1 MSKKAVPLVSSRY
14 AAMYAPNTT
23 GWDFFDAFAKSPQC
37 QAAFKDS
44 DISTKGKNVEK
55 YLTLTAK
62 ERLRLYR
69 ESHSKAVL
77 HPPEHILELVKLQSP
92 NGKFE
97 KLPPV
102 LTVLFM
108 PHEVT
113 FRSDHLFVE
122 WEKATAF
129 AIAAMRQQTEY
140 FDYLCEYHDKAFGWM
155 ESNEIVFEARELL
168 HSLQFT
174 SPEYNEN
181 GGTSLYSSQ
190 LCEDTRTHSSHSL
203 NNSMLTSTT
212 IGDSNQ
218 STPHTSLLSTAQLV
232 SAFNNVNLSTIDET
246 AEDTSLTSAVEVE
259 QNFIETRPA
268 SPSFSALQEKLHQ
281 LSANRDEVK
290 IAA

>member
-44 DISTKGKNVEK
+44 DISTKGKNVDK

-69 ESHSKAVL
+69 ESHSKAVQL
-77 HPPEHILELVKLQSP
+77 PPQHILELLKLQSP
-92 NGKFE
+92 TGKFE

-108 PHEVT
+108 PYEVT
-113 FRSDHLFVE
+113 FRLDHLFVE

-129 AIAAMRQQTEY
+129 AIAAMRQQTDY

-174 SPEYNEN
+174 SPEYNETS
-181 GGTSLYSSQ
+181 GTGLNSSQ
-190 LCEDTRTHSSHSL
+190 LSEGAQTHSQHSL
-203 NNSMLTSTT
+203 NNTVLTTT
-212 IGDSNQ
+212 HSGDSNQ
-218 STPHTSLLSTAQLV
+218 GTQHASLLNTAQLV
-232 SAFNNVNLSTIDET
+232 AAFNNANLSTIE
-246 AEDTSLTSAVEVE
+246 EVIIVLLSFRLFPPLVQHSVDTSPSTS
-259 QNFIETRPA
+259 P
-268 SPSFSALQEKLHQ
+268 
-281 LSANRDEVK
+281 
-290 IAA
+290 